1 MAIHK
6 KNIFYDHLLRIAINS
21 KIISFALRPRLLLNK
36 NFNAKLF
43 SYQRPRPYLKNLY
56 YVKIMRLL
64 KLINTQKQ
72 EIILSEIKDVV
83 DSMGFKF
90 SVKNKIVNINAVPPI
105 ISDKPIEEI
114 FEDLLNKNDSYN
126 IKESFSLSDLIAKK
140 LSKLLSVK
148 TGKTLKLKEQQ
159 AIINQ
164 LFSCK
169 EPKLSPFNKQIFV
182 TLDKKYLDKNFLN
195 G

>member
-1 MAIHK
+1 MYSDSLARYGK
-6 KNIFYDHLLRIAINS
+6 S
-21 KIISFALRPRLLLNK
+21 
-36 NFNAKLF
+36 
-43 SYQRPRPYLKNLY
+43 PYLYPLY
-56 YVKIMRLL
+56 GLGELPQGFARLSAIYGGTYML
-64 KLINTQKQ
+64 
-72 EIILSEIKDVV
+72 
-83 DSMGFKF
+83 
-90 SVKNKIVNINAVPPI
+90 
-105 ISDKPIEEI
+105 DKPIEEI
-114 FEDLLNKNDSYN
+114 FEDLLNKNDSYS
-126 IKESFSLSDLIAKK
+126 IKESFSQSDLIAKK

-182 TLDKKYLDKNFLN
+182 TLDKKDLDKNFFN

>member
-1 MAIHK
+1 M
-6 KNIFYDHLLRIAINS
+6 D
-21 KIISFALRPRLLLNK
+21 
-36 NFNAKLF
+36 FND
-43 SYQRPRPYLKNLY
+43 SQ
-56 YVKIMRLL
+56 
-64 KLINTQKQ
+64 Q
-72 EIILSEIKDVV
+72 EAAFRKEARDFLEA
-83 DSMGFKF
+83 
-90 SVKNKIVNINAVPPI
+90 NAEKRSI

-182 TLDKKYLDKNFLN
+182 TLDKKYLDKKFFN